1 MTADEAV
8 SRWLALGAKD
18 ATQPR
23 WDEGR
28 THLMLPRI
36 AGPVCGGN
44 DRAPGVGVLVYRDLV
59 PGQPMTTQFEIVGER
74 AGVWFKLEAYSM
86 PHAEALMRR
95 RAVIA
100 ALTRAWSAL

>member
-8 SRWLALGAKD
+8 KRWLALGARD
-18 ATQPR
+18 VSQAR
-23 WDEGR
+23 WDDGR
-28 THLMLPRI
+28 THLMLPRV
-36 AGPVCGGN
+36 AGPVCDGN
-44 DRAPGVGVLVYRDLV
+44 DRAPSVGVLVYQDLG
-59 PGQPMTTQFEIVGER
+59 PGRPMTTQFEIVGKR
-74 AGVWFKLEAYSM
+74 SGVWYRLQAYSM